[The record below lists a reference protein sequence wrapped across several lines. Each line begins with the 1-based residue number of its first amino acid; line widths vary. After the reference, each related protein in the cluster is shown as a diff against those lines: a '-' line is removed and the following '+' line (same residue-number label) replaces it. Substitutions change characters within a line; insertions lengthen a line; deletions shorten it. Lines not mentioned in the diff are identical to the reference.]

1 MGKSVVM
8 FGRER
13 GIEGNEGGRAGA
25 ATAAGARVPLLCV
38 EVA

>member
-25 ATAAGARVPLLCV
+25 ATAAGAAAVVNR
-38 EVA
+38 